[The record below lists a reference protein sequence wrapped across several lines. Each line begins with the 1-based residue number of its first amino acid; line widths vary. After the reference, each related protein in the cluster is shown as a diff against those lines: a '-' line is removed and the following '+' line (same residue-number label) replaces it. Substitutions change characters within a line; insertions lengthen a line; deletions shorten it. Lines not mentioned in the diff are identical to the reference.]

1 MAIED
6 TIPSTVNLVRVLTRM
21 LIKKGSVVK
30 AREFIQDLRIA
41 CDELTGEI
49 NDRRRADVTQ

>member
-6 TIPSTVNLVRVLTRM
+6 TIPSTVDLVRVLTRM

-49 NDRRRADVTQ
+49 NERRRADVT